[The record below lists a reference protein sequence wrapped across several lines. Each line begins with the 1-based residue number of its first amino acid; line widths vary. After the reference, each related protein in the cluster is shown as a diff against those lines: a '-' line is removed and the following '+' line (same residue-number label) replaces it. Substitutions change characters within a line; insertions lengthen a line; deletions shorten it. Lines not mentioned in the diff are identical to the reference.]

1 MSYWS
6 GGNSRVLQNSTHYCH
21 FLSYPLEVHGKIACS
36 MNKTPWLQVIEKPL
50 SNPPGILPCLLA
62 SIMLEEGVMQ
72 AAWGGNP
79 DTYTNTLC
87 SAQLRNT
94 AGTGKVKTGGF
105 KGGGAERMLSS
116 GSNGHST
123 HEHVAVVV
131 TCVRS
136 SQTKSF
142 HRWAK

>member
-1 MSYWS
+1 
-6 GGNSRVLQNSTHYCH
+6 
-21 FLSYPLEVHGKIACS
+21 
-36 MNKTPWLQVIEKPL
+36 MNITPWLQVIEKPL

-62 SIMLEEGVMQ
+62 SIMLEEDVMQ

-87 SAQLRNT
+87 SPQLRNT

-116 GSNGHST
+116 GGST
-123 HEHVAVVV
+123 GIALMSRARGCCGYLHEIKPDKIL
-131 TCVRS
+131 
-136 SQTKSF
+136 SQVG
-142 HRWAK
+142 